1 MLDRL
6 RGGLSYANVMSTVA
20 VCAALGGGAAWAAT
34 KIGANDI
41 AKNAVR
47 AKHIKTNQV
56 IPRHLRPGAVQTTK
70 MADGAVTTAKLA
82 DLAVGRDQLGSDS
95 VDSAKVADGSLTAVD
110 LAGGQ
115 IGAGVASNSN
125 FAGMTPQEAVHS
137 DEITIERA
145 GRLLVLAS
153 LTAIVNCNGPDPC
166 GRTYGLFVKPAGS
179 AGDGVQAE
187 GSTVFVPSSGIVT
200 RPVTA
205 IGMTDELEPG
215 TYEVAVLA
223 ASFGPLLAGTQES
236 GAILAAVLI

>member
-82 DLAVGRDQLGSDS
+82 
-95 VDSAKVADGSLTAVD
+95 D